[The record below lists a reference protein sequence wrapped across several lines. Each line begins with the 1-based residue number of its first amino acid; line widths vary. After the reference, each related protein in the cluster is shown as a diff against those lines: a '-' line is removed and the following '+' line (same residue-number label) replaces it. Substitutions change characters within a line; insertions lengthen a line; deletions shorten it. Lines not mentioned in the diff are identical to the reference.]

1 MTKYIT
7 HILLIV
13 VITLMIMILLK
24 PVDTPVEQ
32 VTEKVTV
39 TAPPP
44 QVTVIDRLS
53 TTPPYRQYKPK
64 RFQQMGLLSNATETL
79 PLFGRETPHY
89 RDRYNYY
96 TNTPGE
102 QAYALPVTVGDRDCT
117 EDIGCP
123 ELYDNQTAS
132 VFGRP
137 GTYDVAIYRVN

>member
-137 GTYDVAIYRVN
+137 GTYDVAIYRVY

>member
-24 PVDTPVEQ
+24 PVDTPAEQ
-32 VTEKVTV
+32 VTEQVTV

-79 PLFGRETPHY
+79 PLFGRETPYY

-102 QAYALPVTVGDRDCT
+102 QAYALPVFVGDRDCT

-137 GTYDVAIYRVN
+137 GTYDVAIYRVY